1 MAGST
6 EKRRSDIIGYMS
18 HSHSVTVAELS
29 QQFAVSEV
37 SIRRDLQYLEDM
49 GLLKRVHGGAVNLS
63 RALQQDPLAEKRQ
76 YQLDKKERIGAVAA
90 RLIKSGNRVILDS
103 GSTVMQVAHKISAAP
118 SSFGSLNIITASMPV
133 VRELGRCP
141 GINLILLGGIY
152 LPEYDV
158 VVGPQTVEQLKSLHA
173 DIVFLG
179 TDGMTLT
186 QGLTTSNV
194 LEAEVD
200 RAMAK
205 ASTQIIVL
213 SDSSKI
219 GVIGLAT
226 IMPITRIQKLVT
238 DQDAPEEF
246 VGALQAQGIEVILA

>member
-1 MAGST
+1 
-6 EKRRSDIIGYMS
+6 MS
-18 HSHSVTVAELS
+18 HSGSVTVAELS

-37 SIRRDLQYLEDM
+37 SIRRDLQFLEDM

-63 RALQQDPLAEKRQ
+63 QALQQDPLAEKRQ
-76 YQLDKKERIGAVAA
+76 YQLDKKERIGAAAA

-179 TDGMTLT
+179 
-186 QGLTTSNV
+186 LTTSNV